1 MLLFDNYEW
10 SIFHNALTSLH
21 ADSSNLTILLS
32 LDIVS
37 HFHSFED
44 KNGVASLYFVAYG
57 NLDFCNNTRKWRL
70 NSICCIYVCSACC
83 RLFACSLLV
92 RIAENNLLLFRLL
105 LRFHFYFVGL
115 AVDCY
120 FSNIINNLAYFDFI
134 FYSVDSILIF
144 FHLYCLL
151 KIGRKHC
158 VVKASV

>member
-1 MLLFDNYEW
+1 MKEKRKEQSFSNSEILDSLKSPGKSFSNSQILDLLDNYECILFEH
-10 SIFHNALTSLH
+10 SLTRLN

-105 LRFHFYFVGL
+105 LPVLRTEQTD
-115 AVDCY
+115 AKQ
-120 FSNIINNLAYFDFI
+120 A
-134 FYSVDSILIF
+134 
-144 FHLYCLL
+144 
-151 KIGRKHC
+151 
-158 VVKASV
+158 